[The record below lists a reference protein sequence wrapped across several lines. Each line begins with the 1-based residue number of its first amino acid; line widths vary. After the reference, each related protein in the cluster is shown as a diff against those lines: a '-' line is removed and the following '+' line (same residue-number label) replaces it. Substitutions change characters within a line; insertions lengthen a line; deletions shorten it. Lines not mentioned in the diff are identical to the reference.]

1 MIFVRLSRCCITF
14 LLHNFIHASSDDPNH
29 PLSPSCFLFFF
40 NLLCSRVWS
49 THSGECGR
57 SIIPSTG
64 VSTETPS
71 LPVSFCKFTPNNKFL
86 LLGTLA
92 GRLQLWDFEPKAGN
106 SGGLAPVTVKK
117 TYVGHK
123 NSRYALQAS
132 FMVNEPTGNKYVVSG
147 SEDHHVFLWDLNQ
160 RSIVGILRGK
170 ASKDAPGDGHCDV
183 VHSVDTNSLAPIIGS
198 AGGSKDKTVK
208 LWKYQPQG

>member
-1 MIFVRLSRCCITF
+1 
-14 LLHNFIHASSDDPNH
+14 
-29 PLSPSCFLFFF
+29 
-40 NLLCSRVWS
+40 
-49 THSGECGR
+49 
-57 SIIPSTG
+57 
-64 VSTETPS
+64 
-71 LPVSFCKFTPNNKFL
+71 
-86 LLGTLA
+86 
-92 GRLQLWDFEPKAGN
+92 
-106 SGGLAPVTVKK
+106 
-117 TYVGHK
+117 
-123 NSRYALQAS
+123 
-132 FMVNEPTGNKYVVSG
+132 MVNEPTGNKYVVSG